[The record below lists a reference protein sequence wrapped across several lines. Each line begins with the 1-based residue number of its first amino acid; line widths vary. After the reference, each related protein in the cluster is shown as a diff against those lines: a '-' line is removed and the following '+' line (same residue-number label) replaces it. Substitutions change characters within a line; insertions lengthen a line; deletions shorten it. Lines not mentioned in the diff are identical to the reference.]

1 MFACLSCLIFL
12 LYSEPQNNTEEN
24 SSTAQPKDSQEVKVE
39 KDNQG
44 ESESNT
50 QVSKNTDNTSELGAS
65 DGKASQKSQ
74 SVPQSVDR
82 TEDSTLDNERVT
94 VDQSDSE
101 NMIDNQNV
109 VSSPEVS
116 KPPEVKTSTPQTEDG
131 RVRER
136 HDSRLSIEEEEAEFE
151 EDKIMGKL
159 GDDKCHSLFSF
170 FLYFVCLFYLF
181 LCIFTCKIS

>member
-1 MFACLSCLIFL
+1 M
-12 LYSEPQNNTEEN
+12 
-24 SSTAQPKDSQEVKVE
+24 KVE
-39 KDNQG
+39 TDNQG

-50 QVSKNTDNTSELGAS
+50 QVSNNTDNTSELGPS
-65 DGKASQKSQ
+65 DGKASQKPQ

-94 VDQSDSE
+94 VDRSDSE

-131 RVRER
+131 RGRER

-159 GDDKCHSLFSF
+159 GDDKCHSLFSL

>member
-1 MFACLSCLIFL
+1 M
-12 LYSEPQNNTEEN
+12 
-24 SSTAQPKDSQEVKVE
+24 KVE
-39 KDNQG
+39 TDNQG

-50 QVSKNTDNTSELGAS
+50 QVSNNTDNTSELGPS

-94 VDQSDSE
+94 VDRSDSE

-131 RVRER
+131 RGRER

-159 GDDKCHSLFSF
+159 GDDKCHSLFSLFILSVSFTYF
-170 FLYFVCLFYLF
+170 FVYSLVRLVNCVLLVIIRSYFVSPLDFGRSLYFEGNSSTVVL
-181 LCIFTCKIS
+181 